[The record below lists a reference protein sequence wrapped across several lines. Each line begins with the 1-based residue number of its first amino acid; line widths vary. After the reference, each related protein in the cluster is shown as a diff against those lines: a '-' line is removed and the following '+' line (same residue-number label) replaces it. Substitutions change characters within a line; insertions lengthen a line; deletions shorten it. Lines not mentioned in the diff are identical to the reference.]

1 MEEEKQ
7 RFDAT
12 LKKNLEDIS
21 WLERKRE
28 NAEKAFQ
35 DRLHQQDATLQNDKE
50 KQLRAIDELINE
62 RRGRVD
68 VEIEAYR
75 TSET

>member
-1 MEEEKQ
+1 LEEEKQ
-7 RFDAT
+7 RFDAV

-21 WLERKRE
+21 WLEHKRE

-35 DRLHQQDATLQNDKE
+35 DRLHQQDTTLQIDKE

-62 RRGRVD
+62 RRERVD
-68 VEIEAYR
+68 VEVDTYR
-75 TSET
+75 TCEM